1 MTLGNRFIADALA
14 RDMIF
19 LTLALALPKEP
30 FSLPTPY
37 ADNLHVFLI
46 PT

>member
-1 MTLGNRFIADALA
+1 MTLDNRFIADALA

-19 LTLALALPKEP
+19 LTLALALPKDP

>member
-1 MTLGNRFIADALA
+1 MTLDNRFIADALT

-19 LTLALALPKEP
+19 GTLELALPKDQ